1 MTNEEI
7 ALKINNGE
15 SQYINT
21 LYEQCS
27 KFIDMCAGKYFR
39 RNTELCINSGVELDD
54 LKVCG
59 FFALPDAVQG
69 YCKSDK
75 QFKFITYLKYPL
87 LNVFNDTV
95 GIRTQKGKK
104 EVLNG
109 YTSLYTTL
117 DEDEETELIDTISD
131 IEAEFEENIIND
143 IALST
148 VFNEVKA
155 VLNDDL
161 KSDTLYQRYFLN
173 KTIKEIAI
181 QQNRSSTAV
190 DTCIKKSFRKLKN
203 NLSFTE
209 FTEDILGST
218 YKKSGL
224 GAFKRSGKSSV
235 EWAVERLENFERR

>member
-27 KFIDMCAGKYFR
+27 KFIDMCAGKYYR

-69 YCKSDK
+69 YCKSNK

-87 LNVFNDTV
+87 LTVFNDTV

-104 EVLNG
+104 EALNG

-117 DEDEETELIDTISD
+117 DEDEDTELIDILS
-131 IEAEFEENIIND
+131 EPKAEFEENIIND

-161 KSDTLYQRYFLN
+161 N
-173 KTIKEIAI
+173 KTLKEIAI

-209 FTEDILGST
+209 FIEDILGST